1 MCYPRKRK
9 WRKQEKFMKY
19 FQELEKEWGFLSN
32 EPGRAA
38 ERRQADNAAAKAATK
53 DKTSPGQ
60 AQDSAK
66 SKGDYTIDP
75 ITLKKVSHVDT
86 EIVADK
92 PHEAVLDN
100 DLTASEMSAA
110 EQEVSSSSVRF
121 EHEPP
126 VSGVTPTNQPEV
138 DEPAQSPETLSSAK
152 SDEALGSNSELSDIQ
167 LNQELKAADL
177 DSTIDKPKYRDSA
190 KEFEKF
196 FAGAKETETLGG
208 KNKPAVSTE
217 TTIIDT
223 LEGFYVQATSPDRIR
238 ATYQTL
244 DQERYSLADTDSVVS
259 NRGTSIKPVNEPGTT
274 LNEVDIHD
282 PEQVRPEYCQP
293 LEENRDSTSADS
305 QKIDPTIH
313 QPKRR
318 PVAYLMDELDFD
330 YLAPDQLRTVYP
342 QSSQQNPTST
352 ENDFESGAI
361 KPTANTNTGG
371 DKAESI
377 ENLGSALRQAK
388 KTADDHV
395 EEMFRVKRA
404 YDYSRANNVA
414 EPRLFETKNFFTPV
428 NRKAAGRIATMEYII
443 VTSNQTQIHTRTL
456 PFRDDKPPHD
466 LYSALS
472 EMERPERY
480 VKTIAKLEK
489 KGWRPIGGG
498 GPGKLLVFEREL
510 ETRSSVPFRTALR
523 ISAAIVGV
531 TAIAS
536 IMAFFVD

>member
-1 MCYPRKRK
+1 
-9 WRKQEKFMKY
+9 
-19 FQELEKEWGFLSN
+19 
-32 EPGRAA
+32 
-38 ERRQADNAAAKAATK
+38 
-53 DKTSPGQ
+53 
-60 AQDSAK
+60 
-66 SKGDYTIDP
+66 
-75 ITLKKVSHVDT
+75 VDT
-86 EIVADK
+86 EVVADR

-110 EQEVSSSSVRF
+110 EQEVSSSSIRM

-126 VSGVTPTNQPEV
+126 VIGVTPANQPEV
-138 DEPAQSPETLSSAK
+138 DEPEESPETLSSAK
-152 SDEALGSNSELSDIQ
+152 SDETLGSNSELSDIQ

-196 FAGAKETETLGG
+196 FAAKEAETLGG

-217 TTIIDT
+217 TTNIDP
-223 LEGFYVQATSPDRIR
+223 LEGFYVQDTSPDQIR
-238 ATYQTL
+238 ATYQRL
-244 DQERYSLADTDSVVS
+244 DQERDSLADTDSVVYK
-259 NRGTSIKPVNEPGTT
+259 GTSSKPVNEPGTT
-274 LNEVDIHD
+274 LNELDIHD
-282 PEQVRPEYCQP
+282 PEQVRPECSQQ
-293 LEENRDSTSADS
+293 LEENRNSTSAGS

-342 QSSQQNPTST
+342 KSAQQNSAST
-352 ENDFESGAI
+352 ENDFESDVL
-361 KPTANTNTGG
+361 KPTANTNIGG

-377 ENLGSALRQAK
+377 EDLGSALRHAK

-414 EPRLFETKNFFTPV
+414 EPRLFETNNFFTPV
-428 NRKAAGRIATMEYII
+428 NRKSAGRIATMEYII
-443 VTSNQTQIHTRTL
+443 VTPNQTQIHTRTL
-456 PFRDDKPPHD
+456 PFRDDKPLHD

-489 KGWRPIGGG
+489 KGWRAIGGG